1 MLATVSIPCSTR
13 LSLCKSRDNIQTEC
27 GVKIF
32 FPKNGILPNN
42 HQEMKIEGSN
52 LSIRKA
58 KKMLDI
64 VIDSAKRDYAE
75 YKERVS
81 NRKEKIARNRLFS
94 RKKEEEEN
102 KTSKT
107 CVSKKSSNGFAALI
121 EESESESESESD
133 SGIEEY
139 PVLGNTAT
147 EKPTYWGPGM
157 NPEPKQKEETPIT
170 SWGDVSEDE

>member
-13 LSLCKSRDNIQTEC
+13 HSLCKSRDNIQTEC

-75 YKERVS
+75 YKERES

-107 CVSKKSSNGFAALI
+107 CVSKKSSNGFAALF
-121 EESESESESESD
+121 EESESESESD
-133 SGIEEY
+133 SGVEEY